1 MLQKQLNIEV
11 VKIEVEQEIEER
23 EVEMIPEV
31 REELCCYHWVYI
43 YLNFIKNDALEKR
56 EEKVVVEQFI

>member
-1 MLQKQLNIEV
+1 MIEV
-11 VKIEVEQEIEER
+11 R

-43 YLNFIKNDALEKR
+43 YPNFIKNDALEKR